1 MKDKPLQCCRG
12 WTRLLDTRVADKIL
26 YTDPISSTAARPSE
40 TDMKYVARRSLTCVT
55 LVLLVLTGSACSN
68 QTGEAVPETDEAL
81 IDSEPVAMGELQY
94 TIYCASCHGE
104 DGKGDGPVAEALVAR
119 PTNLT
124 LLKSINEGVFPADRL
139 VAYIDG
145 REDVAAHGTRQ
156 MPVWGNIWDEVDGKK
171 VPEEEVQ
178 LRINELVEYIRSI
191 QE

>member
-1 MKDKPLQCCRG
+1 M
-12 WTRLLDTRVADKIL
+12 LDTRVADKIL
-26 YTDPISSTAARPSE
+26 YTDRISSTAARPSE